1 MDAQWSVGL
10 TNAPPEGADKCK
22 QKSWDTIKAS
32 NTAEGLLADAPDPRL
47 LAYRVKETGAW
58 LDVLPISSLGLRMN
72 DNTIRVA
79 VGLRLGAPLCRPHS
93 CYHCG
98 AGVDSLGTHGLSCR
112 SSEGRHHRHAA
123 LNDIVHRTLT
133 SAKIP
138 ARLEPSGL
146 QRSDGKRPDGITM
159 VPWKCG
165 KLHAGVGRDLP
176 GHLSPIIHHK
186 CYLGGRA
193 CSCRSRREDGGQI
206 HQP

>member
-1 MDAQWSVGL
+1 MV
-10 TNAPPEGADKCK
+10 
-22 QKSWDTIKAS
+22 
-32 NTAEGLLADAPDPRL
+32 LADAPDPR
-47 LAYRVKETGAW
+47 ARARFETGAW
-58 LDVLPISSLGLRMN
+58 LDVLPISSLGLRMD

-138 ARLEPSGL
+138 ARLEPQAYNGRMGSAQMASPWYPGNVG
-146 QRSDGKRPDGITM
+146 SCWRPART
-159 VPWKCG
+159 P
-165 KLHAGVGRDLP
+165 LP
-176 GHLSPIIHHK
+176 HHT
-186 CYLGGRA
+186 
-193 CSCRSRREDGGQI
+193 
-206 HQP
+206 P